1 MNTSLFL
8 FTPREVVCDKIESCK
23 SALKLFASKVSDT
36 YYVASYL
43 SLYTTEATMRVQ
55 WRLSSKAA
63 FYMMVPW
70 MVASIIT
77 TLPGLESL
85 SWKATHLAIFVV
97 GRRGCPSHKQGEP
110 LHTAT
115 YENKNKQR
123 VKRSQTWQPTR
134 SQTKSH
140 EKGEGYTV
148 HVWFWNGSD
157 FYSSNLWVFYEL
169 SYARKQW
176 YQVSKNWQRLTVG
189 LTVIHPLQL
198 NILWG
203 LWDKWDKIRVTIT
216 QHDTT

>member
-63 FYMMVPW
+63 FYLMVPW

-140 EKGEGYTV
+140 EKGEGYTR
-148 HVWFWNGSD
+148 
-157 FYSSNLWVFYEL
+157 LILKRTVFL
-169 SYARKQW
+169 FFKFAS
-176 YQVSKNWQRLTVG
+176 
-189 LTVIHPLQL
+189 
-198 NILWG
+198 ILWIE
-203 LWDKWDKIRVTIT
+203 LREETVVPSFEELTKVNCWTYSNT
-216 QHDTT
+216 SFTTEYIMRTMR